1 MFFFNA
7 IRTIRADDCKCW
19 LTNSAVKC
27 DANPGWEFLFL
38 FLFHKELKNL
48 EKLENVDLL
57 LYNEN

>member
-1 MFFFNA
+1 M
-7 IRTIRADDCKCW
+7 
-19 LTNSAVKC
+19 LTNSPVKC

-57 LYNEN
+57 LNNENW